1 MSSPAQIELFNRG
14 KANEFL
20 SWIDDHGRLDS
31 PNDKQRRF
39 IQRYAER
46 FAVLQGPPGTGK
58 TVTLSYG
65 LLARAFAR
73 LANNE
78 DFRGLVVAPSNR
90 ATNALLE
97 KTDSLLHQWRTCD
110 PYTGNDPLDDLQLV
124 RAVSRDVDVRED
136 RYDESRFVN
145 YHTDKDAI
153 SEIKRDLTR
162 GQSSLDAFGNGG
174 STNSGILVCSTPSGG
189 YKLVEKIDDDG
200 TEPHF
205 ELLAA
210 DEASM
215 MPVPDLLVPGAST
228 IEGAQILVSGDHRQM
243 PPVQQHDWNRED
255 RRIVEE
261 IAPFLSTMDF
271 FRLFSEDDDFSGGEN
286 LELVDVPTGQ
296 FVPIDRLAITYR
308 CHTVVAEF
316 LRRLVYSDDDIQY
329 RSNLYHRLNV
339 QGSHRPGVRRAMH
352 PRYPLVLIVHEEQ
365 ESQQSNPFEAGI
377 ISKLIDAAADSESKG
392 VVTPHN
398 AQRGRLR
405 TKLRGKVDDDSVDTV
420 ERFQGGER
428 DLIIVSATVSDPD
441 YIRREAEFILSPERL
456 NVAMSRMKKKLV
468 LVVPR
473 SLINVIPSDK
483 EQYKSARKW
492 KRMYEIV
499 TEEADE
505 EPWSGTVSEMIGE
518 VPEGSS
524 DESLNIHT
532 VANLE
537 PNDG

>member
-20 SWIDDHGRLDS
+20 SWIDDDGQLDS
-31 PNDKQRRF
+31 PNKKQRQF
-39 IQRYAER
+39 IQRYTER

-73 LANNE
+73 LADNE

-97 KTDSLLHQWRTCD
+97 KTDALLHQWRAREPRTED
-110 PYTGNDPLDDLQLV
+110 DPLDDLQLV
-124 RAVSRDVDVRED
+124 RAVSRDVDVRKD

-145 YHTDKDAI
+145 YHTDDDAI
-153 SEIKRDLTR
+153 SEIKRDLTS
-162 GQSSLDAFGNGG
+162 GQSSLDAFGGGG

-189 YKLVEKIDDDG
+189 FKLVEKIYDDG

-228 IEGAQILVSGDHRQM
+228 TKGAQILISGDHRQM

-308 CHTVVAEF
+308 CHAVVAEF
-316 LRRLVYSDDDIQY
+316 LRRLVYSDDGIQY
-329 RSNLYHRLNV
+329 HSNHYHQLNV
-339 QGSHRPGVRRAMH
+339 QGSHRRGVRRAMH
-352 PRYPLVLIVHEEQ
+352 PRYP
-365 ESQQSNPFEAGI
+365 
-377 ISKLIDAAADSESKG
+377 
-392 VVTPHN
+392 
-398 AQRGRLR
+398 
-405 TKLRGKVDDDSVDTV
+405 
-420 ERFQGGER
+420 
-428 DLIIVSATVSDPD
+428 
-441 YIRREAEFILSPERL
+441 
-456 NVAMSRMKKKLV
+456 
-468 LVVPR
+468 
-473 SLINVIPSDK
+473 
-483 EQYKSARKW
+483 W
-492 KRMYEIV
+492 C
-499 TEEADE
+499 
-505 EPWSGTVSEMIGE
+505 
-518 VPEGSS
+518 
-524 DESLNIHT
+524 
-532 VANLE
+532 
-537 PNDG
+537 